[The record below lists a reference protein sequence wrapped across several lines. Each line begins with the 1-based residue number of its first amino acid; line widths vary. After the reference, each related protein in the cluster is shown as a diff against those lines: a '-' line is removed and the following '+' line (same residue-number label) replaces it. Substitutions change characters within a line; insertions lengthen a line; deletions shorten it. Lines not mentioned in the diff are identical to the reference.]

1 MSQPTELDE
10 QADKMA
16 QDVEQKRKIAEE
28 WQGIAAKEGVIVD
41 IVFNK
46 NPAYVVDSLL
56 EAAEQLKDG
65 MIAMASQR
73 GRGGVLL
80 GSITRDLIR
89 RSPDPV
95 WVIHPN

>member
-1 MSQPTELDE
+1 MYSPYREYME
-10 QADKMA
+10 

-28 WQGIAAKEGVIVD
+28 WQDVAAKEGITLD
-41 IVFNK
+41 IVFNRK
-46 NPAYVVDSLL
+46 PAYVVDSLL

-73 GRGGVLL
+73 GRGAALL

>member
-1 MSQPTELDE
+1 MYSPYQEYME
-10 QADKMA
+10 
-16 QDVEQKRKIAEE
+16 QDVEQKRKKAEE
-28 WQGIAAKEGVIVD
+28 WQGIAAKEGVTVD
-41 IVFNK
+41 VVFNK
-46 NPAYVVDSLL
+46 KPAYVVDSLL

-65 MIAMASQR
+65 MIAIASQR
-73 GRGGVLL
+73 GRGAVLL